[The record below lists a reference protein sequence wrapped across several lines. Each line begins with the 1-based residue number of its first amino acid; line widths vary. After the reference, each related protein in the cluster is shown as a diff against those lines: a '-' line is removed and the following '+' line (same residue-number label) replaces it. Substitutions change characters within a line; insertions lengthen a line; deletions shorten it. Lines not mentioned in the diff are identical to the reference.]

1 MTEMVSSRARGNIE
15 LSEVRSALR
24 RAPKVASPLGV
35 SAREGVVTL
44 SGSVSSAAERAAA
57 EAAAGHVPGVTALSD
72 ELAVVHHSIPRTP
85 RHRCQVTPGT
95 NPVPPE
101 RHVTTTAGT
110 PNAGNRTDYQ

>member
-1 MTEMVSSRARGNIE
+1 MVSSRARGNIE

-57 EAAAGHVPGVTALSD
+57 GHVPGVTAVSD